1 MNKSETSFLIRTMD
15 IIASYGAE
23 NIIAAMAM
31 LVALFTGI
39 FTAYQA
45 FLTRKH
51 NRLSV
56 KPDVTT
62 WINEDNADGYY
73 IVRCDVKNNG
83 IGPAIIRDYSVFYEG
98 QKIGSN
104 ENRKALEA
112 AIEEK
117 IDAQGGIIR
126 KSVAVFGKD
135 YPFPAG
141 AEHTLLE
148 IQIPTHT
155 QFDKK
160 PYQDFIDKFD
170 ADFTYECIYGKTFT
184 HSTKDSKDKN

>member
-1 MNKSETSFLIRTMD
+1 MNKYETNFIIQTMD
-15 IIASYGAE
+15 TIASYGAD
-23 NIIAAMAM
+23 NIIAGMAM
-31 LVALFTGI
+31 LVALFTGV

-73 IVRCDVKNNG
+73 ILRCDVKNNG

-98 QKIGSN
+98 HKIGSN
-104 ENRKALEA
+104 QNRKALEA

-117 IDAQGGIIR
+117 IDAQSGIIR

-141 AEHTLLE
+141 TEQTLLE
-148 IQIPTHT
+148 IQISNHT

-184 HSTKDSKDKN
+184 HSTKNSKDKN